1 LREHVPE
8 LVPKIDRLSRFD
20 AQVTALVVSALPAYV
35 LLILSFGQENLLRPI
50 SFLIAGAFITSG
62 SVVAEWW
69 LRRSTQKRIARF
81 FNDLKQRPWKFY
93 EAIALKFATEIAR
106 QRARTLGPDSDWGK
120 SRRPL
125 ENAVHEVARSLA
137 YWEQR
142 LATDPG
148 NQVAKQQL
156 ETAQRLHRKFQEALH
171 ELDSRA
177 HVLISFFNQCEAR
190 LAVLQSSKRDYEEA
204 QKLGALSE
212 RAEDIVADARSTLVS
227 IGNTFLSEAVRVGNA
242 LGGLERIGI
251 LNLAAAVPVE
261 QVETLADRI
270 LESSQFE
277 MTELER
283 LAQEVS

>member
-1 LREHVPE
+1 MREHAPE
-8 LVPKIDRLSRFD
+8 LVPRLDGLSRFD
-20 AQVTALVVSALPAYV
+20 AQITGLVVSALPAYV
-35 LLILSFGQENLLRPI
+35 LLILAFGQENLLRPI
-50 SFLIAGAFITSG
+50 SLVIAGAFIASG
-62 SVVAEWW
+62 SVVAEWL
-69 LRRSTQKRIARF
+69 LRRSMQKKTARF
-81 FNDLKQRPWKFY
+81 FRDLNQKPWMFY
-93 EAIALKFATEIAR
+93 EKIAAKFETEITR

-125 ENAVHEVARSLA
+125 ENAAHEVARSLA

-148 NQVAKQQL
+148 NQVATQQL
-156 ETAQRLHRKFQEALH
+156 ETAQRLNRKFQGALT
-171 ELDSRA
+171 ELDARA
-177 HVLISFFNQCEAR
+177 HVLVSFFNQCEAR

-251 LNLAAAVPVE
+251 LNLAAAVPVD

-270 LESSQFE
+270 LESSQHE

-283 LAQEVS
+283 LAKDVS